1 MRWQRKLWKNAM
13 WRLEVSFIESAL
25 KLAGKED
32 FKIDKK
38 ISKGYMLRICL
49 KYSLRLIRGKLFS
62 LGYPK
67 IRSSILVGSRV
78 KTDEKRYLTI
88 EAKAKLHDG
97 VYIDALSREGVI
109 IGERVILGRN
119 CRVECTGTLSS
130 IGKGV
135 VIGNRTTFGND
146 CYFGAAGGI
155 NIGEDVVAGQY
166 IRFHSENHNFG
177 DVDKLIREQG
187 VSHKGI
193 RIGNNCWIGAGV
205 VFLDGATLGDG
216 CVVAA
221 NAVVTKSFPDNS
233 VIGGIPAKLIKKR
246 GEKE

>member
-1 MRWQRKLWKNAM
+1 MP
-13 WRLEVSFIESAL
+13 FIDKVF
-25 KLAGKED
+25 KLAGKEE

-38 ISKGYMLRICL
+38 ISKGYIIRICL
-49 KYSLRLIRGKLFS
+49 KYGFMIIRGKLFS
-62 LGYPK
+62 LGYSRIAGSLFVGRGVKAIEKKYIQIGAKTK
-67 IRSSILVGSRV
+67 I
-78 KTDEKRYLTI
+78 
-88 EAKAKLHDG
+88 HDG

-109 IGERVILGRN
+109 VGENVVLGRN
-119 CRVECTGTLSS
+119 CRIECTGTLSN

-135 VIGNRTTFGND
+135 VIGDRTTFGND

-155 NIGEDVVAGQY
+155 EVGKDVIAGQY
-166 IRFHSENHNFG
+166 IRFHSENHNF
-177 DVDKLIREQG
+177 DDTTILIRKQG

-193 RIGNNCWIGAGV
+193 RIGNNCWIGSGV
-205 VFLDGATLGDG
+205 VFLDGTILGDG

-246 GEKE
+246 GEENE